1 MEIPVELH
9 SMVKEN
15 KLLVEP
21 KNNNSYFNIETKK
34 PPTKMKFTCKYIHME
49 IATMEIAT

>member
-1 MEIPVELH
+1 METPVELH

-21 KNNNSYFNIETKK
+21 KKTKQFIFQYRDEK
-34 PPTKMKFTCKYIHME
+34 NPTKM
-49 IATMEIAT
+49 